1 MSTQQEVRVW
11 DPLVRIFHWTLV
23 LAFFIAYFTEDDLL
37 TVHVYAGYTV
47 AGLVAFRLVWGLIG
61 TPHARFRDFVYP
73 PSTIR
78 QFLRDTLYGRAKRY
92 LGHNP
97 AGGAMI
103 LLMLFTL
110 ILLSFSG
117 IALYGVE
124 EGAGPLA
131 SWQGMGESVEELLEE
146 VHEFLA
152 NFMLLLVFVHV
163 AGILLES
170 WLHHENLVRSM
181 ITGRKRA

>member
-1 MSTQQEVRVW
+1 MDNHEVKVW
-11 DPLVRIFHWTLV
+11 DPLVRIFHWSLV

-37 TVHVYAGYTV
+37 TLHVWAGYTV

-61 TPHARFRDFVYP
+61 PRYARFSDFVYP
-73 PSTIR
+73 PSEVKR
-78 QFLRDTLYGRAKRY
+78 FLRDTLYGRAKRY

-97 AGGAMI
+97 AGGAMVI
-103 LLMLFTL
+103 LMLLSL
-110 ILLSFSG
+110 ILISFTG

-131 SWQGMGESVEELLEE
+131 SWQSMGESVEELLEE
-146 VHEFLA
+146 THEVLA
-152 NFMLLLVFVHV
+152 NFMLLLVFLHV
-163 AGILLES
+163 AGVLIES

-181 ITGRKRA
+181 FTGRKRP